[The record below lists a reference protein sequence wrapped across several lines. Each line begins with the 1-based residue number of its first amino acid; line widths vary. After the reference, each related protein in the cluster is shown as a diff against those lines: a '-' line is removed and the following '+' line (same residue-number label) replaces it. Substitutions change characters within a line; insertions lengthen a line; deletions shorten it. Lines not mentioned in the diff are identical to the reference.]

1 MARISEH
8 PILEFEKGREV
19 TFTFEG
25 QKLKGYEGETIAAA
39 LHAAGIR
46 SLHETEKKH
55 LHRGLFCAIGNCSSC
70 LMKVNG
76 IPNVRVCVEPLREG
90 ITVERQIGNVKPE
103 VDVNIE
109 AKLSNERELITTEL
123 LIIGGGP
130 AGMCAAI
137 EAAEAGVEVILLE
150 RNSDLGGQL
159 IKQTHKF
166 FGSEKQNAGTRG
178 VKISI
183 DLAAKIKSMPKITL
197 WTDSIAAGFYKNGVV
212 MVDKNGVV
220 EGIKA
225 EKIIIATGAFEK
237 NLVFPNN
244 DLPGVYGAGA
254 VQTLMNMEGV
264 IPAKNVLMI
273 GGGNIG
279 LIVSYQLMQA
289 GVNVAA
295 VIEAAPHIGGYQ
307 VHANKLRRAQVP
319 VITRHTIKYAYGKEK
334 VEGAVICELD
344 DKFQPIP
351 GTEQD
356 VKCDAIC
363 MAVGLAPLPELFFQ
377 AGCDMKFIPE
387 LGGYVPVIDDA
398 RHTSVHNVYAAGDAG
413 GVEEASSAMLTGKL
427 AGLSAAHDFGRV
439 EDFETKFADYLEQ
452 LDSLRPVG
460 GKIKNG
466 IEKTKEGSPVKYE
479 Y

>member
-1 MARISEH
+1 MGRIDDH
-8 PILEFEKGREV
+8 PILEFRRGREV
-19 TFTFEG
+19 TFTYEG

-46 SLHETEKKH
+46 DLHETEKKH
-55 LHRGLFCAIGNCSSC
+55 RHRGLFCAIGNCSSC

-76 IPNVRVCVEPLREG
+76 VPNVRVCVEPLREG
-90 ITVERQIGNVKPE
+90 ITVERQVGNVKPE
-103 VDVNIE
+103 VDVE
-109 AKLSNERELITTEL
+109 VKVKLGNERELIKTEL
-123 LIIGGGP
+123 LVIGGGP

-137 EAAEAGVEVILLE
+137 EAAEAGVEVLLLE
-150 RNSDLGGQL
+150 RNHDLGGQL
-159 IKQTHKF
+159 VKQTHKF
-166 FGSEKQNAGTRG
+166 FGSEKQHAGTRG
-178 VKISI
+178 VQIAFELAEKIR
-183 DLAAKIKSMPKITL
+183 SMENITI
-197 WTDSIAAGFYKNGVV
+197 WTNSVAAGYYKDNVV
-212 MVDKNGVV
+212 MVDKDNVV
-220 EGIKA
+220 EGVKA
-225 EKIIIATGAFEK
+225 QKIIIATGAFEK

-254 VQTLMNMEGV
+254 VQTLMNTNGV
-264 IPAKNVLMI
+264 IPAKNVLMV
-273 GGGNIG
+273 GSGNIG

-295 VIEAAPHIGGYQ
+295 VVEAAPNVGGYQ

-319 VITRHTIKYAYGKEK
+319 ILTRHTIKYAYGNGK

-344 DKFQPIP
+344 DKFEPIA

-377 AGCDMKFIPE
+377 AGCDMKFISE
-387 LGGYVPVIDDA
+387 LGGYVPKIDDA
-398 RHTSVHNVYAAGDAG
+398 RHTNVPDVYAAGDAG

-427 AGLSAAHDFGRV
+427 AGLSAANDFGRV
-439 EDFETKFADYLEQ
+439 ENFEEKFEDYKNQ
-452 LDSLRPVG
+452 LDSLRPDG

-466 IEKTKEGSPVKYE
+466 ISKISEGSPVRYE
-479 Y
+479 H